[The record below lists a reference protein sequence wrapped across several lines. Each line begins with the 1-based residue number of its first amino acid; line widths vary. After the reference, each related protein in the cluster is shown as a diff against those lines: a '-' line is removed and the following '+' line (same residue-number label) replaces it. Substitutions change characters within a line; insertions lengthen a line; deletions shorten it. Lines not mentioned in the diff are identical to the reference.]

1 MEKSPDEEKRAV
13 SIRIQQPQPHDI
25 VSDVIQ
31 IAGVAGGAFEAS
43 YNYVV
48 TEGHDEVRG
57 HFMAGDG
64 VGGHGQFQI
73 TADVSG
79 AAFKHVV
86 AYVEVFHTS
95 ARDGSRLD
103 LTVVPVILGD
113 AIVPGYTRIPGAH
126 RDRRGDPLG
135 DRPAAL
141 RQRQSLPPAGGG
153 EPGHHQPE
161 PHPPR

>member
-1 MEKSPDEEKRAV
+1 M
-13 SIRIQQPQPHDI
+13 SISIQQPQPHDI

-43 YNYVV
+43 YNYVI
-48 TEGHDEVRG
+48 TEGHDEVG
-57 HFMAGDG
+57 GYFMAGDG
-64 VGGHGQFQI
+64 AGGHGQFQV

-103 LTVVPVILGD
+103 LTVVPVILGS
-113 AIVPGYTRIPGAH
+113 AIVPGYTGYLEHIVQSGETLWGIARQHYGNGSLYHRLVAANPSLSNPNLIRPGEII
-126 RDRRGDPLG
+126 RVPR
-135 DRPAAL
+135 
-141 RQRQSLPPAGGG
+141 AG
-153 EPGHHQPE
+153 
-161 PHPPR
+161 

>member
-1 MEKSPDEEKRAV
+1 M

-73 TADVSG
+73 TVDASG

-113 AIVPGYTRIPGAH
+113 AIVPGYTGYLEH
-126 RDRRGDPLG
+126 TVT
-135 DRPAAL
+135 
-141 RQRQSLPPAGGG
+141 GG
-153 EPGHHQPE
+153 ETLWVIAQQHYGNGSLYHRLVAANPAITNPNLIRPGDVIRV
-161 PHPPR
+161 PRAE